1 MIQNI
6 AELARECGS
15 NISDPSRQQSD
26 IAKAVLSHSEGL
38 VRPWVHSDTKGLN
51 LISAYGRAIMRF
63 PFEGDIFWQNIEWLQ
78 EEAIVEEED
87 IQTGLPY

>member
-1 MIQNI
+1 MIQNL

-15 NISDPSRQQSD
+15 GISDPSRQQAD

-38 VRPWVHSDTKGLN
+38 VHPWFHVGAQGLN
-51 LISAYGRAIMRF
+51 LVTTYGRAIMRF

-78 EEAIVEEED
+78 EEAVVEEED
-87 IQTGLPY
+87 AQASFPY